1 MGEGREVNF
10 AVRPCCLCI
19 CCCSRKTP
27 FSKKKIHNLRGAVYQ
42 VSSKYL
48 HIFKRTSNYLIFN
61 LFQMPYVQSVMIFLI
76 VVFELTGYLEIGDL
90 NPKKPYLYLMS
101 AILISFFVGLWALF
115 VFLDVTKKYQLLH
128 HFKYGQ
134 KAGLLKAIV
143 ILVNVQVRTEHYV
156 YYPPVFH
163 LVNEQFFFYF
173 QGFVLDSLGKYNI
186 VDCIPPHI
194 STTTMVSI
202 IKSILC
208 LFESFIL
215 GSWAFRLYIVDDTH
229 L

>member
-42 VSSKYL
+42 VSSTCFQNKIKL
-48 HIFKRTSNYLIFN
+48 ISNLFC
-61 LFQMPYVQSVMIFLI
+61 FQMPYVQSVMIFLI

-143 ILVNVQVRTEHYV
+143 ILVNVQVCTEHYV

-163 LVNEQFFFYF
+163 LVNEQFFFIF
-173 QGFVLDSLGKYNI
+173 RD
-186 VDCIPPHI
+186 
-194 STTTMVSI
+194 
-202 IKSILC
+202 
-208 LFESFIL
+208 LF
-215 GSWAFRLYIVDDTH
+215 
-229 L
+229 

>member
-1 MGEGREVNF
+1 MISQFEMLIITMSFIKYSMFVCFRHVGEGREVNF

-42 VSSKYL
+42 VCSMYISL
-48 HIFKRTSNYLIFN
+48 KRTSNYLIFN

-143 ILVNVQVRTEHYV
+143 ILVNVQVCTIILQFWMCLTNI
-156 YYPPVFH
+156 FH
-163 LVNEQFFFYF
+163 IFR
-173 QGFVLDSLGKYNI
+173 D
-186 VDCIPPHI
+186 
-194 STTTMVSI
+194 
-202 IKSILC
+202 
-208 LFESFIL
+208 LFWTL
-215 GSWAFRLYIVDDTH
+215 
-229 L
+229 

>member
-1 MGEGREVNF
+1 MFYV
-10 AVRPCCLCI
+10 
-19 CCCSRKTP
+19 
-27 FSKKKIHNLRGAVYQ
+27 
-42 VSSKYL
+42 
-48 HIFKRTSNYLIFN
+48 HIFERTSNYFIFN

-143 ILVNVQVRTEHYV
+143 ILVNVQVCTIILQFWMCLTNIFHIFRDLFWTLQENTTQWI
-156 YYPPVFH
+156 VF
-163 LVNEQFFFYF
+163 L
-173 QGFVLDSLGKYNI
+173 
-186 VDCIPPHI
+186 HI
-194 STTTMVSI
+194 SVQQP
-202 IKSILC
+202 
-208 LFESFIL
+208 
-215 GSWAFRLYIVDDTH
+215 WFRLSKAFFVCLNLSFQDLGRSDCTLLMIPIYDVINFLLLTYNTISCKIIGICQTINGSAKYGQGLV
-229 L
+229 

>member
-1 MGEGREVNF
+1 
-10 AVRPCCLCI
+10 
-19 CCCSRKTP
+19 
-27 FSKKKIHNLRGAVYQ
+27 
-42 VSSKYL
+42 
-48 HIFKRTSNYLIFN
+48 
-61 LFQMPYVQSVMIFLI
+61 MPYVQSVMIFLI

-143 ILVNVQVRTEHYV
+143 ILVNVQVCTT
-156 YYPPVFH
+156 YYSPVFDV
-163 LVNEQFFFYF
+163 LDKRILYF